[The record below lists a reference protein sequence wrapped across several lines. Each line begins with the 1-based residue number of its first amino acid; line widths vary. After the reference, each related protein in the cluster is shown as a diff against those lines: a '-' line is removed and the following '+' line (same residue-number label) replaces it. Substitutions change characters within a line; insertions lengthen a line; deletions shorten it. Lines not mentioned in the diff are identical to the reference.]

1 MKIKRAVK
9 VLLLLV
15 VRDPVTRL
23 ISDYAQ
29 ILENHRKRNLEYKSF
44 EEAAFHGNSGA
55 PNRNYDAIQK
65 VRYVRK
71 QVEYYQKLVSEY
83 NVVSLYLA
91 KIIGALLCLSIP
103 RLRRLMR
110 HAASMK
116 FAEPFREKRVLIQSM
131 AGSHFWTMES

>member
-1 MKIKRAVK
+1 MILNLTKDQTRRAVK

-44 EEAAFHGNSGA
+44 EEAAFHGNSGT

-65 VRYVRK
+65 ARSQSLK
-71 QVEYYQKLVSEY
+71 KVEYCT
-83 NVVSLYLA
+83 
-91 KIIGALLCLSIP
+91 KILWFDSTLIPSFSMQSDECAL
-103 RLRRLMR
+103 
-110 HAASMK
+110 
-116 FAEPFREKRVLIQSM
+116 
-131 AGSHFWTMES
+131 SHIMG

>member
-1 MKIKRAVK
+1 MK

-71 QVEYYQKLVSEY
+71 QVAKSIITTLPGL
-83 NVVSLYLA
+83 LY
-91 KIIGALLCLSIP
+91 
-103 RLRRLMR
+103 
-110 HAASMK
+110 
-116 FAEPFREKRVLIQSM
+116 EPQFL
-131 AGSHFWTMES
+131 HFPM

>member
-1 MKIKRAVK
+1 MQ

-44 EEAAFHGNSGA
+44 EEAAFHANSGA

-65 VRYVRK
+65 VRLRFP
-71 QVEYYQKLVSEY
+71 VEHFSQGILV
-83 NVVSLYLA
+83 V
-91 KIIGALLCLSIP
+91 GG
-103 RLRRLMR
+103 
-110 HAASMK
+110 
-116 FAEPFREKRVLIQSM
+116 F
-131 AGSHFWTMES
+131 T

>member
-71 QVEYYQKLVSEY
+71 QVEYYHDCFLNPNSIIFRCNHKLVSEF
-83 NVVSLYLA
+83 NVVPLYLA
-91 KIIGALLCLSIP
+91 KIIGALLCLCIP
-103 RLRRLMR
+103 RLSRL
-110 HAASMK
+110 SQDPLETNL
-116 FAEPFREKRVLIQSM
+116 F
-131 AGSHFWTMES
+131 

>member
-1 MKIKRAVK
+1 MIKRAVK

-44 EEAAFHGNSGA
+44 EEAAFHGNSGT

-65 VRYVRK
+65 ARSQSPNK
-71 QVEYYQKLVSEY
+71 VEYCKACTKIFW
-83 NVVSLYLA
+83 LA
-91 KIIGALLCLSIP
+91 SCLLIPSFSMQSDECALSIV
-103 RLRRLMR
+103 RGM
-110 HAASMK
+110 
-116 FAEPFREKRVLIQSM
+116 
-131 AGSHFWTMES
+131 G

>member
-1 MKIKRAVK
+1 MLKLKHNVQ

-44 EEAAFHGNSGA
+44 EEAAFHANSGA

-65 VRYVRK
+65 VRLRFPVGLSC
-71 QVEYYQKLVSEY
+71 QGILVVHTEWPIWMVTTS
-83 NVVSLYLA
+83 
-91 KIIGALLCLSIP
+91 
-103 RLRRLMR
+103 R
-110 HAASMK
+110 
-116 FAEPFREKRVLIQSM
+116 
-131 AGSHFWTMES
+131 